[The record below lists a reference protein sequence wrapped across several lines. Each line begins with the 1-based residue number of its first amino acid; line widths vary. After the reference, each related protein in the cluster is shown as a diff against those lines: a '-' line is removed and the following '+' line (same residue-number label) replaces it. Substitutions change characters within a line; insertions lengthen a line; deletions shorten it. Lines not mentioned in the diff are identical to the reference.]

1 MKTRQLLLI
10 WMLFSFITVSAQE
23 SKIDSLQREF
33 DEHSAIDTAKVN
45 LLNKLAYEIYLQNGK
60 QARMYAE
67 GSEKMAES
75 INYLKGKAESLWII
89 GLTYS
94 RNDTKVALDYYQ
106 RALLIAEKANDLLG
120 MCNYLRAMGPAYRA
134 IGDLEKCTEVHEK
147 SVQTARRSND
157 QGTIIKALV
166 FRASNYIIQ
175 NNYSKAIKD
184 LQEVIPVANKIGDK
198 RTLANAYGQLA
209 GVYYRQSN
217 HLAALEYYLSAL
229 KINEQLNYKPGII
242 VNLNHIGGIQTEQN
256 DFKSALRTLQKIFS
270 YAKEVEDS
278 TYMSGSLM
286 NIGYV
291 YGKMNNPSALQYYQA
306 ALAINDNNSMDQ
318 RSAIL
323 INIGAIYT
331 DRREFSK
338 AKKTLEEALILTQKI
353 QNNRHLSEVWS
364 KIALLH
370 YSQNQYKQA
379 AECAQKS
386 LAIAQ
391 EIKYILIQKDCY
403 KLLSDIYAATGN
415 FNQAYLNHLDYKAL
429 SDSLSNKENIRK
441 VAFLESG
448 YKYNKEKQDYEIEKA
463 KQQIEIKN
471 QRLIILFLIIASVL
485 ILMLAIAVY
494 WTNKLKKKVLKLE
507 IENIN
512 HELETNQKAVTAATL
527 KLIQNSERDAHS
539 VKMLENIK
547 KNTVDEGQGD
557 IRSLISEYKF
567 KSYSS
572 NWEEFELMFQK
583 TNTAF
588 YEKLNERYPNLTP
601 NERKLC
607 VFLKL
612 NMSNNHISQVTFQS
626 EEALKKARLRLRKK
640 LELDRDT
647 NLATFIQNL

>member
-1 MKTRQLLLI
+1 MKTRQLLLF

-23 SKIDSLQREF
+23 SKIDSLQRAF
-33 DEHSAIDTAKVN
+33 DKHRTIDTTKVN
-45 LLNKLAYEIYLQNGK
+45 LLNKLAYEIYVQNGK
-60 QARMYAE
+60 QARTYAE
-67 GSEKMAES
+67 RSEKMADS
-75 INYLKGKAESLWII
+75 INYPKGKAESLWII

-94 RNDTKVALDYYQ
+94 RNDAKVALDYYQ
-106 RALLIAEKANDLLG
+106 RALLIAEKVNDLLG
-120 MCNYLRAMGPAYRA
+120 ICNYLRAMGPAYRA
-134 IGDLEKCTEVHEK
+134 IGDMEKCAEFYEK
-147 SVQTARRSND
+147 SVQAARRLND

-166 FRASNYIIQ
+166 LRAAYYIIQ

-184 LQEVIPVANKIGDK
+184 LQEAIPIANKIGNK
-198 RTLANAYGQLA
+198 PTLAKAYEQLA

-229 KINEQLNYKPGII
+229 KINEQLNYKGAIF

-256 DFKSALRTLQKIFS
+256 DFKSALRTLQKMFW
-270 YAKEVEDS
+270 YAKEAEDS
-278 TYMSGSLM
+278 LYMSGSLM

-306 ALAINDNNSMDQ
+306 ALAINNNRSMDQ

-323 INIGAIYT
+323 LNIGGIYT

-338 AKKTLEEALILTQKI
+338 AKKTLEEALTLTQKI

-370 YSQNQYKQA
+370 YAQNQYKQA

-391 EIKYILIQKDCY
+391 EIKYTFIQKDCY
-403 KLLSDIYAATGN
+403 KLLSDIYAVTGN
-415 FNQAYLNHLDYKAL
+415 FNQAYLNHVDYKAL
-429 SDSLSNKENIRK
+429 SDSLSNRENIRK
-441 VAFLESG
+441 VAFLESS

-471 QRLIILFLIIASVL
+471 QRLIILFLIIASIL
-485 ILMLAIAVY
+485 ILMLAITIY
-494 WTNKLKKKVLKLE
+494 WTNQLKKKVLKLE

-539 VKMLENIK
+539 IKMLENIK
-547 KNTVDEGQGD
+547 KNTMDEGQSD
-557 IRSLISEYKF
+557 VRSLISEYKF

-572 NWEEFELMFQK
+572 NWEEFELMFEK
-583 TNTAF
+583 TNAAF
-588 YEKLNERYPNLTP
+588 IEKLNERYPNLTP

-647 NLATFIQNL
+647 NLTTFIQNL